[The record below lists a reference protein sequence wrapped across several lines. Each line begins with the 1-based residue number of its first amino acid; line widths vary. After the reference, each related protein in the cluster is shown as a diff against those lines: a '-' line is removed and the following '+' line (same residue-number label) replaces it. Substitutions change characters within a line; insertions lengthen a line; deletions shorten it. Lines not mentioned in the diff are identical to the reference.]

1 VKVLLISML
10 LLPLLGSV
18 FHALAGSR
26 LPRGWSQAVAVTVV
40 TAALVLAVAAAIVG
54 AGLPITLHLLHWF
67 AVGPLTVAMTV
78 LYDPLSAVMAI
89 MVTLIAVPAHI
100 FSVFYL
106 PNTAGHARYYFFSN
120 IFVFF
125 MLVIVT
131 TDNLIFMLLGWQAI
145 GFCSY
150 ALIGFWYQENYRVA
164 AARRAFVMTSIG
176 SAALGIAIGLVFV
189 GFGTLSVLLISH
201 HAVLLRPEMAI
212 AIGLLLVLAAAANAA
227 LLPLSVWM
235 PGATAAPAPVSAFVH
250 GSTMVAAG
258 IFLLLRLYPVVAA
271 SPITLGAAAAAG
283 VLTALYGACCAVAQS
298 DIKRV
303 LAYATISHSG
313 FMLLGIGVMDPTG
326 SLFHL
331 LALGFFNTLLFLAA
345 GCITHSLTG
354 ERNVFKMGPRLRK
367 VLPKVYGCFLIGAL
381 SLAAVPPTM
390 GFFSRDRLLLST
402 LIQPG
407 WFHVLLWSVAACATL
422 ITAVYIFRLFFVVFF
437 PGAENGSM
445 PEPGP
450 RPIRQI
456 LIRTLY
462 PLALLCLLGGLIN
475 LPVGTWNLLDNYLS
489 SVPGHGPPMTPTR
502 FLERFI
508 RIGNALIVIVG
519 VGLAYFVFG
528 PRTKADPAAPNR
540 LRDLLLSGFYL
551 ERLYDGAIVRPY
563 EKIARFLYHQVDQG
577 GLDAALIGG
586 GRFLMRFSLN
596 LRLWAT
602 GRLST
607 YLGALLL
614 GFAVMLGI
622 LALSLI

>member
-1 VKVLLISML
+1 M
-10 LLPLLGSV
+10 
-18 FHALAGSR
+18 
-26 LPRGWSQAVAVTVV
+26 
-40 TAALVLAVAAAIVG
+40 
-54 AGLPITLHLLHWF
+54 
-67 AVGPLTVAMTV
+67 
-78 LYDPLSAVMAI
+78 
-89 MVTLIAVPAHI
+89 
-100 FSVFYL
+100 
-106 PNTAGHARYYFFSN
+106 
-120 IFVFF
+120 
-125 MLVIVT
+125 
-131 TDNLIFMLLGWQAI
+131 
-145 GFCSY
+145 
-150 ALIGFWYQENYRVA
+150 
-164 AARRAFVMTSIG
+164 
-176 SAALGIAIGLVFV
+176 
-189 GFGTLSVLLISH
+189 
-201 HAVLLRPEMAI
+201 
-212 AIGLLLVLAAAANAA
+212 
-227 LLPLSVWM
+227 
-235 PGATAAPAPVSAFVH
+235 AAPAPVSALVH

-271 SPITLGAAAAAG
+271 SPITLGAAAVAG
-283 VLTALYGACCAVAQS
+283 ALTALYGACCAVAQS

-331 LALGFFNTLLFLAA
+331 MALGFFNTLLFLAA
-345 GCITHSLTG
+345 GCISHSLIG

-367 VLPKVYGCFLIGAL
+367 VLPEVYGCFLIGAL

-407 WFHVLLWSVAACATL
+407 RFHVLLWSIAALATL

-445 PEPGP
+445 PQPDP
-450 RPIRQI
+450 QPIRPI

-462 PLALLCLLGGLIN
+462 PLALICLIGGLIN
-475 LPVGTWNLLDNYLS
+475 LPIGTWNFLDGYLS
-489 SVPGHGPPMTPTR
+489 SVPGHGPPLAPTR
-502 FLERFI
+502 LLEWFI

-519 VGLAYFVFG
+519 IGLAYFVFG
-528 PRTKADPAAPNR
+528 PRTKADPSAPNR

-551 ERLYDGAIVRPY
+551 ERFYDAAIARPY
-563 EKIARFLYHQVDQG
+563 ERMSRFLYRQVDQN
-577 GLDAALIGG
+577 GLDAVLIGS
-586 GRFLMRFSLN
+586 GRFFMRFSLN

>member
-1 VKVLLISML
+1 VKILLISML

-18 FHALAGSR
+18 FHALAGSL

-54 AGLPITLHLLHWF
+54 AGRPITLHLLHWF
-67 AVGPLTVAMTV
+67 AVGPLTAAMTV
-78 LYDPLSAVMAI
+78 LYDPLSAVMTI
-89 MVTLIAVPAHI
+89 MVTLIAVPAHL

-106 PNTAGHARYYFFSN
+106 PNTAGHARYYFFLN
-120 IFVFF
+120 LFVFF
-125 MLVIVT
+125 MLVLVT

-150 ALIGFWYQENYRVA
+150 ALIGFWYQEHYRVA
-164 AARRAFVMTSIG
+164 AARRALVMTSIG
-176 SAALGIAIGLVFV
+176 SAALGIAIGIVFV
-189 GFGTLSVLLISH
+189 SFGTLSVLLISH
-201 HAVLLRPEMAI
+201 HAVLLRAEMAL
-212 AIGLLLVLAAAANAA
+212 AIGLLLLLAAAANAA

-235 PGATAAPAPVSAFVH
+235 PGAMAAPAPVSALVH

-258 IFLLLRLYPVVAA
+258 IFVLLRLYPVVAA
-271 SPITLGAAAAAG
+271 SPITLGVAAG
-283 VLTALYGACCAVAQS
+283 AGALTALYGACCAVAQS

-313 FMLLGIGVMDPTG
+313 FMLLGVGVMDPTG

-331 LALGFFNTLLFLAA
+331 LAFGFFNTLLFLAA
-345 GCITHSLTG
+345 GCITRSLSG
-354 ERNVFKMGPRLRK
+354 ERNVFKMGPKLRE
-367 VLPKVYGCFLIGAL
+367 VLPEVYGCFLIGVL

-407 WFHVLLWSVAACATL
+407 WFYVLLWGIAAFATL

-445 PEPGP
+445 PQPDP
-450 RPIRQI
+450 QPIRPI

-462 PLALLCLLGGLIN
+462 PLALICLIGGLIN
-475 LPVGTWNLLDNYLS
+475 LPIGTWNFLDGYLS
-489 SVPGHGPPMTPTR
+489 SVPGHGPPLAPTR
-502 FLERFI
+502 LLEWFI

-519 VGLAYFVFG
+519 IGLAYFVFG
-528 PRTKADPAAPNR
+528 PRTKADPSAPNR

-551 ERLYDGAIVRPY
+551 ERFYDAAIARPY
-563 EKIARFLYHQVDQG
+563 ERMSRFLYRQVDQN
-577 GLDAALIGG
+577 GLDAVLIGS
-586 GRFLMRFSLN
+586 GRFFMRFSLN